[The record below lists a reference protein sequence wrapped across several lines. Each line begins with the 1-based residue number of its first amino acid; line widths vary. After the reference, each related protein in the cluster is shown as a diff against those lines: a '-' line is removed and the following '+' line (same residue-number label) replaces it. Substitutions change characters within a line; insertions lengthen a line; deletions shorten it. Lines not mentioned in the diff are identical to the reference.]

1 MRLSNQKVFIII
13 LTIMSTIIMAQDN
26 DSITLATAVKNIIDN
41 SSVLRSARD
50 GESAAEARTGSAY
63 SNYFPSIS
71 GTATFSNISPVT
83 KFTLPLTIPPDT
95 TPKMVTFQFNAENN
109 YDAHIG
115 AEYLLYDFGRRHTI
129 LKTSH
134 LGEQGAKVRSSSIRN
149 AIAFQ
154 AVSLFS
160 SLLIQE
166 MIIKEKRVDSLT
178 LERHLDFIKKK
189 MENGSAT
196 EFDVLGT
203 QVQLTFTQGE
213 LNNLNNDFIK
223 NKIEFCELSG
233 LSQDKIHFKGSFDS
247 TYHAVSTD
255 SLLTS
260 AVNNRYE
267 LAGLKISEQAAS
279 MQLLLAKKEMAPSIV
294 AKTNAGFK
302 NGYSPEINN
311 PTFNWSA
318 GAALQAPIFD
328 GYKSKYHKKEAEVRL
343 DSLKQI
349 SKDIL
354 QRIRIEILKGV
365 QDVKA
370 EYTNMII
377 SETNVLF
384 ANEAF
389 RIASI
394 QYESGTVTNLNV
406 LDAETKLSQAKLV
419 RLQSEYRY
427 TMSQYLLWRAA
438 GYDFSKGKEIVNN

>member
-1 MRLSNQKVFIII
+1 
-13 LTIMSTIIMAQDN
+13 MSATIMAQDN
-26 DSITLATAVKNIIDN
+26 DSLTLATAVKNVIDN
-41 SSVLRSARD
+41 SSVLRSSRD
-50 GESAAEARTGSAY
+50 GEMAAEARTGSVY
-63 SNYFPSIS
+63 SNYFPTINS
-71 GTATFSNISPVT
+71 TATFANVEPVT
-83 KFTLPLTIPPDT
+83 KFTLPLTIPPET
-95 TPKMVTFQFNAENN
+95 TPKMVTFQFSAENN

-115 AEYLLYDFGRRHTI
+115 VEYLLYDFGRRHTI

-134 LGEQGAKVRSSSIRN
+134 LGEQGAKVHSSSIRN

-203 QVQLTFTQGE
+203 QVQITFIQGE

-223 NKIEFCELSG
+223 NKIEFCELAG
-233 LSQDKIHFKGSFDS
+233 LSQDKLHLKGSFDS

-255 SLLTS
+255 SLLIS
-260 AVNNRYE
+260 AENNRYE
-267 LAGLKISEQAAS
+267 LAGLKLSEQAAS
-279 MQLLLAKKEMAPSIV
+279 LQLLMTKKEMTPSIV
-294 AKTNAGFK
+294 ARTNAGFK
-302 NGYSPEINN
+302 NGYSPDINN

-318 GAALQAPIFD
+318 GAALQVPIFD
-328 GYKSKYHKKEAEVRL
+328 GFKSNYHNKEAQIRL

-349 SKDIL
+349 SKDT
-354 QRIRIEILKGV
+354 QRRIRIEILKGV
-365 QDVKA
+365 QDVRA
-370 EYTNMII
+370 AYNNMII
-377 SETNVLF
+377 SETNVKF

-389 RIASI
+389 QIASI
-394 QYESGTVTNLNV
+394 QYESGTETNLNV

-427 TMSQYLLWRAA
+427 TMSQYLLWQAA
-438 GYDFSKGKEIVNN
+438 GYDFSNGKEIFNN